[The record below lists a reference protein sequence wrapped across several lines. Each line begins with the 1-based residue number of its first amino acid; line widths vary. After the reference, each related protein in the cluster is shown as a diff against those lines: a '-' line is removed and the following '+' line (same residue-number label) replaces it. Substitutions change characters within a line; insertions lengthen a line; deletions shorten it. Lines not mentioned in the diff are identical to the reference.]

1 MFKNRLPS
9 ERAAI
14 SSLVALVASLSA
26 TSAFAGSPRVNPG
39 GLDQDLSVRVATI
52 ITSIDQKRP
61 ARLRDVLHAEMKV
74 AQWRN

>member
-1 MFKNRLPS
+1 MLKNPLRS
-9 ERAAI
+9 ERAI
-14 SSLVALVASLSA
+14 GSLVALVASLSA
-26 TSAFAGSPRVNPG
+26 TSAFASSPRVHPG
-39 GLDQDLSVRVATI
+39 GLDQDLSIRVATI